1 MVFASKDGA
10 NQQLDAKNGWGSA
23 LQAGLNVPLSQR
35 FGLFVDVKKV
45 FVKTTATGFL
55 PAAGGAPVRAETTP
69 NPRLAPSRS
78 PEGDVAISLRTVL
91 RLTVSPASTRAWR
104 MTSHVWPSA

>member
-10 NQQLDAKNGWGSA
+10 IQQLDAKNGWGSA

-55 PAAGGAPVRAETTP
+55 AADGGAPVKAETTL
-69 NPRLAPSRS
+69 NP
-78 PEGDVAISLRTVL
+78 VL
-91 RLTVSPASTRAWR
+91 IHLGVSAKF
-104 MTSHVWPSA
+104 